1 MKQDPPERSCSL
13 SSTYIASC
21 SYPINKNIPIALGQ
35 CFTNGATQNIDPPR
49 VSLKTVLC
57 LNMICKPSETQPIG
71 GDSECIQ
78 KDSEKLCCEDVRLS
92 G

>member
-35 CFTNGATQNIDPPR
+35 CFTNSATQNIDPPR

-57 LNMICKPSETQPIG
+57 LNMICKPSKTQPIG

-78 KDSEKLCCEDVRLS
+78 KDSEKLCCEDVQLS